1 MYFCRLCAISNLLG
15 YILETSVPIC
25 VKMMTSGTP
34 ERR

>member
-1 MYFCRLCAISNLLG
+1 LLG